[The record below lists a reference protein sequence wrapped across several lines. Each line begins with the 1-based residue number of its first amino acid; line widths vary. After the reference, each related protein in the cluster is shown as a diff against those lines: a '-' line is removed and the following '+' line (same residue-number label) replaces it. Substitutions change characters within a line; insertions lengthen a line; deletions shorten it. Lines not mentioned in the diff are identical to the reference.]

1 MLAVTPPSRR
11 ALLTGCAAGAALA
24 ALPQFANATS
34 GTEVFD
40 GVTRV
45 ADASALADNP
55 AYAAW
60 TGPYGGVPAWDR
72 VRVGHL
78 KPALLQAM
86 ADQRENVRRIAA
98 NPAAPTFAN
107 TIAAFEA
114 SGRALERAAA
124 IYQVLGSSVSTP
136 ELRALEAEL
145 DGRLAAHT
153 NAINQ
158 DADLYRRIKAVHEAA
173 DAHGLTPEQ
182 KRLAWLHHSAFVRAG
197 AELDPRKR
205 ARVAQINETLA
216 VRFSAFSQNL
226 LADEETWI
234 TVRDRRELEGLP
246 PSTIAAMAA
255 LAAERGLDG
264 GWVVV
269 NTRSSVDPVLTYA
282 ADRDL
287 RRRVWTAFVNRGD
300 NGGPHDNKAL
310 ITEILALRHER
321 ARLLGFESHAHWRL
335 QDTMA
340 GSPGNA
346 MALLERV
353 WAPAVARVHEEVA
366 DMQALAD
373 AAGDGISI
381 EPWDYRFYQE
391 KVRKAR
397 YDLDQNEVKPY
408 LQLDRLREGMFWAA
422 GRNFGWRFEE
432 VRNAPVWHRD
442 VAVYRVSNADGSHR
456 GLFYFDP
463 FARSGKRSGAWMN
476 QIRSQ
481 ERFAGR
487 IDPLVSNNE
496 NFVRA
501 APGEPVLIS
510 WDDAT
515 TLFHEFG
522 HAMHGLA
529 SNVQYPALSGTSVP
543 GDFLE
548 FPSQMWELWLRTPEI
563 LSRFAVHVDTGAPI
577 PADLV
582 RKMENARHFNQG
594 FATVEFVASALMDM
608 RYHLAGPGPIDPESF
623 ERETLAQLGMPK
635 ALVMRH
641 RSPQFAH
648 IFSSDAYS
656 AGYYSYLWADTLV
669 ADAGEAFA
677 SAPGGFYDPELSRR
691 YFDVALTV
699 GNTRDPAE
707 TYRAFMGRDPD
718 PSALLRARGF
728 ASEGTAG

>member
-1 MLAVTPPSRR
+1 
-11 ALLTGCAAGAALA
+11 
-24 ALPQFANATS
+24 
-34 GTEVFD
+34 
-40 GVTRV
+40 
-45 ADASALADNP
+45 
-55 AYAAW
+55 
-60 TGPYGGVPAWDR
+60 
-72 VRVGHL
+72 
-78 KPALLQAM
+78 
-86 ADQRENVRRIAA
+86 
-98 NPAAPTFAN
+98 
-107 TIAAFEA
+107 
-114 SGRALERAAA
+114 
-124 IYQVLGSSVSTP
+124 
-136 ELRALEAEL
+136 
-145 DGRLAAHT
+145 
-153 NAINQ
+153 
-158 DADLYRRIKAVHEAA
+158 
-173 DAHGLTPEQ
+173 
-182 KRLAWLHHSAFVRAG
+182 
-197 AELDPRKR
+197 
-205 ARVAQINETLA
+205 
-216 VRFSAFSQNL
+216 
-226 LADEETWI
+226 
-234 TVRDRRELEGLP
+234 
-246 PSTIAAMAA
+246 
-255 LAAERGLDG
+255 
-264 GWVVV
+264 
-269 NTRSSVDPVLTYA
+269 
-282 ADRDL
+282 
-287 RRRVWTAFVNRGD
+287 
-300 NGGPHDNKAL
+300 
-310 ITEILALRHER
+310 
-321 ARLLGFESHAHWRL
+321 
-335 QDTMA
+335 
-340 GSPGNA
+340 
-346 MALLERV
+346 
-353 WAPAVARVHEEVA
+353 
-366 DMQALAD
+366 MQA
-373 AAGDGISI
+373 
-381 EPWDYRFYQE
+381 
-391 KVRKAR
+391 
-397 YDLDQNEVKPY
+397 NE
-408 LQLDRLREGMFWAA
+408 LDRLREGMFWAA

>member
-1 MLAVTPPSRR
+1 MLVVSPPSRR
-11 ALLTGCAAGAALA
+11 SVLTGCAAGAALA
-24 ALPQFANATS
+24 ALPRFANASS
-34 GTEVFD
+34 GTDVFD

-45 ADASALADNP
+45 ADAAALADNP

-72 VRVGHL
+72 IRVGHL

-86 ADQRENVRRIAA
+86 ADQRENVRRIVA
-98 NPAAPTFAN
+98 NPDEPTFAN

-114 SGRALERAAA
+114 SGRALERAGA

-136 ELRALEAEL
+136 ELRDLEAEL
-145 DGRLAAHT
+145 DGQLAAHA

-158 DADLYRRIKAVHEAA
+158 DADLYRRIKAVHDAA
-173 DAHGLTPEQ
+173 EVHGLTPEQ

-197 AELDPRKR
+197 AELDPQKR

-234 TVRDRRELEGLP
+234 TVHDRKELEGLP
-246 PSTIAAMAA
+246 SSTVAAMSV

-264 GWVVV
+264 GWIVV

-335 QDTMA
+335 QNTMA
-340 GSPGNA
+340 GSPENA
-346 MALLERV
+346 MTLLERV

-373 AAGDGISI
+373 TAGDGISI

-408 LQLDRLREGMFWAA
+408 LQLERLREGMFWAA

-432 VRNAPVWHRD
+432 VRDAPVWHRD
-442 VAVYRVSNADGSHR
+442 VTVYRVSNADGSHR

-510 WDDAT
+510 WDDAA

-529 SNVQYPALSGTSVP
+529 SNVQYPALSGTAVP

-577 PADLV
+577 PAELV

-608 RYHLAGPGPIDPESF
+608 RYHLAGPGPIDPETF
-623 ERETLAQLGMPK
+623 ERETLAQLGMPG

-648 IFSSDAYS
+648 VFSSDAYS

-677 SAPGGFYDPELSRR
+677 RAPGGFYDPELSRR
-691 YFDVALTV
+691 YFDVALTA
-699 GNTRDPAE
+699 GNTRDAAE

-718 PSALLRARGF
+718 PAALLRARGF
-728 ASEGTAG
+728 ASEGAAG